1 MVLTKNIRNIFFL
14 LIIIISS
21 ISNAEIY
28 TAESIE
34 EINNTILDLLSKRNP
49 KKTLLIMIVIGEP
62 DILDQKRRKPSNKK
76 LLVFCN
82 R

>member
-34 EINNTILDLLSKRNP
+34 EINNTILDLLSKR
-49 KKTLLIMIVIGEP
+49 L
-62 DILDQKRRKPSNKK
+62 
-76 LLVFCN
+76 
-82 R
+82 